1 MENAEL
7 IGLSRQAVLRRHL
20 DVIANNLANMNTT
33 GFRAEKFLFEE
44 FLMPRAEASGFRSQD
59 RELSY
64 VQEGRPL
71 NDFTAGGV
79 RPTGNPFDLAIDG
92 DAWFVIS
99 AAGQER
105 YTRAGAFTLDAAGS
119 LTTPDGHPVLGE
131 GGPITFAADE
141 TNITFAPDGTV
152 SSSAGGKGRLRLV
165 RFETNDAL
173 RREDA
178 TFFSGPEPL
187 PADRTARVVQGAVEQ
202 SNVRAV
208 VEITRLV
215 EVTRAYTSIS
225 RTMNQ
230 TDQLKVDAIE
240 QLGKLNA

>member
-33 GFRAEKFLFEE
+33 GFKGEKFLFQE

-59 RELSY
+59 RDLSY
-64 VQEGRPL
+64 VQEGQPF
-71 NDFTAGGV
+71 NDFTSGAV
-79 RPTGNPFDLAIDG
+79 RSTGNPLDLAIDG
-92 DAWFVIS
+92 DAWFVVN

-105 YTRAGAFTLDAAGS
+105 YTRAGAFTLDQTGT
-119 LTTPDGHPVLGE
+119 LTTMDGNPVLGD
-131 GGPITFAADE
+131 GGPITFRADE
-141 TNITFAPDGTV
+141 SNISVAADGTV

-165 RFETNDAL
+165 HFDNNDSL
-173 RREDA
+173 QREGS
-178 TFFSGPEPL
+178 TLFSGANAL
-187 PADRTARVVQGAVEQ
+187 PADRTVRITQGAVEQ
-202 SNVRAV
+202 SNVRSV

-215 EVTRAYTSIS
+215 EVTRAYTSLAKV
-225 RTMNQ
+225 MAEA
-230 TDQLKVDAIE
+230 DQLNADAID